1 MSAYDDDDDMP
12 PPPPSLQRDYN
23 LDPERIIH
31 DTIPV
36 EIGDIQENQVY
47 FFYPN
52 FGNLPGKVKVV
63 STNFDG
69 NGGIRVKYLEDFQDY
84 PDGKYDT
91 IVKND
96 YLNKKL
102 YKVNTGG
109 KKSRRRNRRNKK
121 KTIKSKRKYRK
132 TNRRHRNHY
141 R

>member
-1 MSAYDDDDDMP
+1 MSQFYSSDDDDDMP
-12 PPPPSLQRDYN
+12 PPPLSLHRDN
-23 LDPERIIH
+23 LNPYTD
-31 DTIPV
+31 PV

-47 FFYPN
+47 FYSN
-52 FGNLPGKVKVV
+52 FGNLPEKVKVV

-96 YLNKKL
+96 YTNKQL

-109 KKSRRRNRRNKK
+109 KKSRRRHRRNKK
-121 KTIKSKRKYRK
+121 KTVKSKRKYRK